1 MAAVNAAV
9 AELLEH
15 LAQRPATR
23 EVILSG
29 GGPMTLPLEA
39 LARILEPLAAHP
51 QVNSISVRT
60 KTIAF
65 APKVFDDAAKRAL
78 LAAAGVRL
86 VFHFAHPDEPCD
98 AVRATIARLRGD
110 GIRCYNQFVLLRNVN
125 DHADLLIEHL
135 TLLDDLQVRNLS
147 VFLPEP
153 IIGSAP
159 FRMTF
164 ARFERIADTLDDG
177 SPLVGASTAGP
188 TPFLTNATAATLSL
202 GGRNDLWFLQ
212 PSDWTEASAF
222 QSGLRRLGAERSGM
236 ADLIGQSYEQ
246 LLELAAEL
254 PTDGDDDI
262 DWDQPMLAEGG
273 DLGQQLHLAADLID
287 ADLGMRVVYTS
298 IGGFDTHDDH
308 EWQHPQLM
316 AQVDAAI
323 DGFLGRVDDAGRSD
337 DVLVATISEF
347 GRRVPENGRGLDH
360 GSASTML
367 LAGAVDA
374 GRYGEA
380 PSIDDL
386 DDDDNLR
393 VTTPFDRYL
402 GTLAQTWLGVEAAS
416 VLPSAPELLALG
428 I

>member
-86 VFHFAHPDEPCD
+86 MFHFAHPDEPCD

-164 ARFERIADTLDDG
+164 ARFERIADTLDRSAPSWINATRFVLDT
-177 SPLVGASTAGP
+177 PVGKVRREDVVARDPAAGTITFRRGDRRIDYPDLPEALDRPGRLSTIGCGVAGP
-188 TPFLTNATAATLSL
+188 RSHERADSSARHDRARTISASNSEIVRACVRERLTDP
-202 GGRNDLWFLQ
+202 GR
-212 PSDWTEASAF
+212 
-222 QSGLRRLGAERSGM
+222 
-236 ADLIGQSYEQ
+236 
-246 LLELAAEL
+246 
-254 PTDGDDDI
+254 
-262 DWDQPMLAEGG
+262 
-273 DLGQQLHLAADLID
+273 
-287 ADLGMRVVYTS
+287 
-298 IGGFDTHDDH
+298 
-308 EWQHPQLM
+308 
-316 AQVDAAI
+316 
-323 DGFLGRVDDAGRSD
+323 AGRS
-337 DVLVATISEF
+337 LHSAVA
-347 GRRVPENGRGLDH
+347 RH
-360 GSASTML
+360 AC
-367 LAGAVDA
+367 AH
-374 GRYGEA
+374 
-380 PSIDDL
+380 
-386 DDDDNLR
+386 
-393 VTTPFDRYL
+393 
-402 GTLAQTWLGVEAAS
+402 
-416 VLPSAPELLALG
+416 
-428 I
+428 